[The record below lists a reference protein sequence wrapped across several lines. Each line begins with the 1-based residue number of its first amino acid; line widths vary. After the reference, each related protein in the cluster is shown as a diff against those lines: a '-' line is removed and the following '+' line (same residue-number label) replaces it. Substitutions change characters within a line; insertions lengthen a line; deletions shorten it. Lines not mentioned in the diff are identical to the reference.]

1 MKQLAFLLVFQLFII
16 TQIEAQFS
24 YQSKIAELFG
34 DDFVGVTKIDHKDHF
49 QESYELFIKQPLD
62 HNDPSKGSFN
72 QRIFIAHT
80 GLDRP
85 TLLVTEGYSAR
96 QVTYELAKMLYS
108 NQIIVEYRFNG
119 KSVPDK
125 MDYQYLTNEQ
135 AIEDIHRIRKVMGK
149 FYKAKWA
156 STGISKGGTTC
167 LMYKA
172 TYPRDVKVAIPYV
185 APMPDAREDQ
195 RMDRLLSEVGTE
207 ECRNKLFAFQK
218 ACLAQ
223 SDQIVPMV
231 DSLGKADKLSFSIGV
246 GKAFEYCVLESTFSF
261 WQYVHDC
268 SNVPVNA
275 SPKENFAYLLE
286 IVGFDFYADAT
297 IDYFSPAFYQFM
309 TENGYYGF
317 MNDHLKDQ
325 IQYVDQF
332 DNEIFGPKNTK
343 LSYRPAYMKS
353 IKERLKRK
361 GKRIIQIQGAYDPW
375 AACGMDIKKRSNGYF
390 VKEAGGHTTR
400 IKDLPEDD
408 QSQIMSMLGK
418 YLKTTIRAAS

>member
-1 MKQLAFLLVFQLFII
+1 MRILLSLFAHLIFLSFLN
-16 TQIEAQFS
+16 AQFS

-34 DDFVGVTKIDHKDHF
+34 EDFVGITKIDHKDHF
-49 QESYELFIKQPLD
+49 QETYELFIKQPLD

-72 QRIFIAHT
+72 QRIFIAHA

-96 QVTYELAKMLYS
+96 QVTYELAQMLYS

-119 KSVPDK
+119 KSVPEK
-125 MDYQYLTNEQ
+125 MDWQYLTNTQ
-135 AIEDIHRIRKVMGK
+135 AIEDIHRIRKIMGK

-195 RMDRLLSEVGTE
+195 RMDRFLNEVGTAD
-207 ECRNKLFAFQK
+207 CRDRLAAFQK

-223 SDQIVPMV
+223 SDEIIPMV
-231 DSLGKADKLSFSIGV
+231 DSLGKADKLSFSIGA

-261 WQYVHDC
+261 WQYAHDC
-268 SNVPVNA
+268 DEVPVDGNA
-275 SPKENFAYLLE
+275 RENFNYLLD

-297 IDYFSPAFYQFM
+297 IDYFGPAFYQFM

-317 MNDHLKDQ
+317 VNNHLKNQ
-325 IQYVDQF
+325 IQHVNQF
-332 DNEIFGPKNTK
+332 DNSIFGPEDAN
-343 LSYRPAYMKS
+343 LAYRPAYMKS
-353 IKERLKRK
+353 IKEKLKRK

-400 IKDLPEDD
+400 IKDLSEED
-408 QSQIMSMLGK
+408 QTRIIIMLGK
-418 YLKTTIRAAS
+418 YLKSNVRAAS